1 MNTAV
6 QTKPAA
12 EAEKPQADAPA
23 KNGGSLAVFQRP
35 RLPWHPEF
43 ESRFHDIGVTKAT
56 WSALINAIYPAA
68 KTVDSILMVLG
79 YCKARKLDPFKRP
92 VHIVPVW
99 DTEKRGYID
108 TVWPGIAEIRTTAVR
123 TGLYAGTDPAVY
135 GPDIT
140 QEFVGQ
146 IGRDQNAQTR
156 RVKLTFPEWSQVT
169 VHRAIKDRVVAIAG
183 PRVYWLETYST
194 IGQTELPNK
203 MWERRK
209 RGQLEKCAEAA
220 ALRRAFPEELGNEY
234 AAEEM
239 EGKPFYDNAPERTI
253 EGKAKPA
260 QNANAMLDS
269 LVEAAEDETEDET
282 EIATE
287 EYVDPITGEVT
298 EVPVTVAAEAKPVEE
313 VKPEPPKTET
323 KKAAAKPKD
332 EPKPQEVADKWSAYL
347 DKMQVDFFATTTK
360 AVEAAI
366 TGTFIDTVSA
376 AVERNEITI
385 ERGKALQAE
394 WMERGAKKK

>member
-6 QTKPAA
+6 QPKPA
-12 EAEKPQADAPA
+12 EAAAAPR
-23 KNGGSLAVFQRP
+23 SDVAVFQRT

-79 YCKARKLDPFKRP
+79 YCKARSLDPFKRP

-99 DTEKRGYID
+99 DNEKRTYVD

-123 TGLYAGTDPAVY
+123 TGHYAGTDAATF

-140 QEFVGQ
+140 QEFTGR
-146 IGRDQNAQTR
+146 IGRDQNAQT
-156 RVKLTFPEWSQVT
+156 KKMTLTFPEWAQVT
-169 VHRAIKDRVVAIAG
+169 VHRMIKDRIVAVTG
-183 PRVYWLETYST
+183 PRVYWLETYAT

-209 RGQLEKCAEAA
+209 RGQIEKCAEAA

-239 EGKPFYDNAPERTI
+239 QGRKFYDDMPDQTI
-253 EGKAKPA
+253 DGKAKPA
-260 QNANAMLDS
+260 ITTTASLDT
-269 LVEAAEDETEDET
+269 LVEEAEAETEGETEAAE
-282 EIATE
+282 TE
-287 EYVDPITGEVT
+287 EAFDSETGELLGSQL
-298 EVPVTVAAEAKPVEE
+298 AAAPVEE
-313 VKPEPPKTET
+313 VKPDPPKAAA
-323 KKAAAKPKD
+323 KKAAAKPED
-332 EPKPQEVADKWSAYL
+332 DKWPAYL
-347 DKMQVDFFATTTK
+347 EKMQGEYWAAGGKVI
-360 AVEAAI
+360 EAAV
-366 TGTFIDTVSA
+366 TGTFTDTVHSA
-376 AVERNEITI
+376 AMRNEITV
-385 ERGKALQAE
+385 EREKELLAVWAD
-394 WMERGAKKK
+394 RSAKKK

>member
-1 MNTAV
+1 MTTAAV

-12 EAEKPQADAPA
+12 EKPPSEAPA
-23 KNGGSLAVFQRP
+23 KNGGAVAVFQRP
-35 RLPWHPEF
+35 RLAWHPEF
-43 ESRFHDIGVTKAT
+43 ETRFHDIGVTKAT

-99 DTEKRGYID
+99 DNEKRTYID

-123 TGLYAGTDPAVY
+123 TGLYGGTDAAVY

-146 IGRDQNAQTR
+146 VGKDQNRQT
-156 RVKLTFPEWSQVT
+156 KKITLTFPEWAQVT
-169 VHRAIKDRVVAIAG
+169 VHRVVKDRVVSIAG

-239 EGKPFYDNAPERTI
+239 EGKPFYGDAPDRTI
-253 EGKAKPA
+253 DAKTKPA
-260 QNANAMLDS
+260 LTAGASLDS
-269 LVEAAEDETEDET
+269 LVEDAETEAEGEALAEA
-282 EIATE
+282 EIVTE
-287 EYVDPITGEVT
+287 EYVDPITGEIT
-298 EVPVTVAAEAKPVEE
+298 EVPAAAVAVEEAKPEPA
-313 VKPEPPKTET
+313 KPEP

-332 EPKPQEVADKWSAYL
+332 EPKPDVDKWAAYL
-347 DKMQVDFFATTTK
+347 DKMQGEFWAAGGK
-360 AVEAAI
+360 AIEAAVS
-366 TGTFIDTVSA
+366 GAFMDTLTN
-376 AVERNEITI
+376 AVERNEITV